1 MKSAFF
7 KSLLATAVTA
17 GAGVYNYNS
26 NGADWGTAVA
36 DSELCDTGK
45 EQSPIDLV
53 RSSTEGD
60 KNMMIEGFGYQN
72 YPGGKLTLS
81 KLSSTL

>member
-1 MKSAFF
+1 M
-7 KSLLATAVTA
+7 
-17 GAGVYNYNS
+17 
-26 NGADWGTAVA
+26 A